1 VVLSQQFLARFP
13 HDADFLE
20 GLQLQHTY
28 NPAEHLR
35 GVMELSSL
43 YDERSMRR
51 AFALAREYK
60 TYSHAFVRGLLESR
74 AVPQAVD
81 PEDPGDQAA
90 SLPRVA
96 VRADLR
102 PYQQLLWEAGR

>member
-1 VVLSQQFLARFP
+1 
-13 HDADFLE
+13 
-20 GLQLQHTY
+20 
-28 NPAEHLR
+28 
-35 GVMELSSL
+35 MELASL

-51 AFALAREYK
+51 AFALAREHK
-60 TYSHAFVRGLLESR
+60 TYSHAFIRGLLESR

-81 PEDPGDQAA
+81 PGRPADQAA